1 MNIFIPKYLRERV
14 KIIDQLYNMI
24 RAYYEEY
31 SQTKE
36 EDSFDQFRFSRRND
50 YVVRFLDYVI
60 PTKYITTE
68 VNGETITVEDK
79 TTRETALNY
88 LSKLFYSVKG
98 TYKVLD
104 YLIDYNILNAD
115 ENWWNLNNLNNNKVD
130 ISYTARSIDIKVD
143 KLPDGLDRELY
154 CDYLEKFLCALL
166 YFEFLTINIG
176 KMSTSMSEKTEVY
189 LNRGQSFY
197 QAFEINAEEVEL

>member
-60 PTKYITTE
+60 PTKYITAE

-104 YLIDYNILNAD
+104 YLIDYDILNAD

>member
-1 MNIFIPKYLRERV
+1 MNIYIPKYLRERV
-14 KIIDQLYNMI
+14 KIVDQLYNMI
-24 RAYYEEY
+24 REYYDEY
-31 SQTKE
+31 SKTTE
-36 EDSFDQFRFSRRND
+36 PDSFDQFRFSRRND

-60 PTKYITTE
+60 PLKYTTAE
-68 VNGETITVEDK
+68 INGETVSVEDK

-115 ENWWNLNNLNNNKVD
+115 NNWWDLNNSNSNKVD

-176 KMSTSMSEKTEVY
+176 EMSSSMSERTEVH

-197 QAFEINAEEVEL
+197 QAYEVDAEEVEL

>member
-79 TTRETALNY
+79 ATRETALNY

-130 ISYTARSIDIKVD
+130 ISYTARSIDVKVD
-143 KLPDGLDRELY
+143 ELPDGLDRELY

>member
-68 VNGETITVEDK
+68 VNGETVTVEDK

-130 ISYTARSIDIKVD
+130 ISYTARSIDVKVD
-143 KLPDGLDRELY
+143 ELPDGLDRELY

>member
-115 ENWWNLNNLNNNKVD
+115 ENWWNLNSLNNNKVD

>member
-130 ISYTARSIDIKVD
+130 ISYTARSIDVKVD
-143 KLPDGLDRELY
+143 ELPDGLDRELY

>member
-79 TTRETALNY
+79 ATRETALNY

-104 YLIDYNILNAD
+104 YLIDYDILNAD

>member
-68 VNGETITVEDK
+68 INGETITVEDK

-130 ISYTARSIDIKVD
+130 ISYTARSIDVKVD

-166 YFEFLTINIG
+166 YFEFLESNCH
-176 KMSTSMSEKTEVY
+176 
-189 LNRGQSFY
+189 
-197 QAFEINAEEVEL
+197 

>member
-79 TTRETALNY
+79 ATRETALNY